1 MNLLDA
7 DQTIPDLE
15 TLYRY
20 KLRFYFLKEYK
31 PSLRGSKWDNAMWL
45 FWQTEEWQTEY
56 DILQAVP
63 GTPPELAVHTLSSTF
78 NARDLVGGVSSNWK
92 CAACNA

>member
-1 MNLLDA
+1 MLEQINTPCGAETYVGGLQCCEDKMNLLDA

-20 KLRFYFLKEYK
+20 KLRFYFIKEYK

-45 FWQTEEWQTEY
+45 FW
-56 DILQAVP
+56 
-63 GTPPELAVHTLSSTF
+63 
-78 NARDLVGGVSSNWK
+78 
-92 CAACNA
+92 